1 MHAMHMQPN
10 TSSAPRTS
18 LPPTPLR
25 DVGRVV
31 YPGIRLLGIGVCA
44 GATILR
50 KVKMHDVVI
59 VITCENHVRDQQP
72 YIYLLR

>member
-1 MHAMHMQPN
+1 MPI
-10 TSSAPRTS
+10 T
-18 LPPTPLR
+18 
-25 DVGRVV
+25 
-31 YPGIRLLGIGVCA
+31 GIRLLGIGVCA